1 MISELKQIEA
11 AHTGVVAMGYSAN
24 YRLSFFR
31 PELVF
36 DGQPYAL
43 DGASMMDWRWS
54 GRPFPASA
62 LTALRDCAVDVW
74 VIPSG
79 APPFVLPN
87 DYPIAGDVFPDE
99 FPEDIRGALCA
110 RDVRPVVRRVAL
122 PAVAAGRV
130 TRSYPQNAANERQ
143 RPPSR
148 RRRFGEVSPE
158 L

>member
-1 MISELKQIEA
+1 MLATFVLIAALQVPVWLTTSTSLPACQMISELKKIDA

-24 YRLSFFR
+24 YRLTFFR

-62 LTALRDCAVDVW
+62 LTALGDCAVDVW

-79 APPFVLPN
+79 APPFFLPN
-87 DYPIAGDVFPDE
+87 YYPIAGDVFPDSFRKTFAE
-99 FPEDIRGALCA
+99 RYALETSGQWF
-110 RDVRPVVRRVAL
+110 DVRRCRR
-122 PAVAAGRV
+122 
-130 TRSYPQNAANERQ
+130 
-143 RPPSR
+143 
-148 RRRFGEVSPE
+148 
-158 L
+158 